1 MTPVAGF
8 CADLGG
14 SPRGRFSTTFVLS
27 ASDVRLAAARATVLG
42 HLRRLDRGRGHK
54 ILDASSASALGVA
67 AFRATGCRELA
78 IAVRRSPIHA
88 SRFARVFFSDASAL
102 RLRVGIQIKPKRTRG
117 ETSGTVAERAS
128 RRGFARRGLP
138 PVRACALCIGR
149 RRRKPWEFIPFQS
162 LRLANSKFGSGQANF
177 GKKNPKK
184 KSHSSLRRLLVRR
197 DVCLW
202 FSRMYN

>member
-1 MTPVAGF
+1 M
-8 CADLGG
+8 
-14 SPRGRFSTTFVLS
+14 
-27 ASDVRLAAARATVLG
+27 
-42 HLRRLDRGRGHK
+42 
-54 ILDASSASALGVA
+54 
-67 AFRATGCRELA
+67 A

-177 GKKNPKK
+177 GKKNHTLQFTSAPRPSRCMPLVFKNVQL
-184 KSHSSLRRLLVRR
+184 SCSGHQTPTRPHISLSPSRSPSPRAPIVARLEVPHVVQGELRRGDPLG
-197 DVCLW
+197 
-202 FSRMYN
+202 